1 MNRGLKNEDLLK
13 NITIKG
19 SNALKPKNEF
29 GIYTSGE
36 IGGVIS
42 EKLKKPSYDIT
53 ELKRAVSTDI
63 VELIIDDDLELDDV
77 IPRQLFNEATQSI
90 IALTQDIE
98 RLTTLNAEL
107 SGKVGDLELATQS
120 LEIELDSVKI
130 VETVLENQLQE
141 SLNRTETIIGQ
152 LQFAVQKS
160 TTEAVERTSLFARN
174 DALSREVNTLRGLLG
189 QVEDQLEGR
198 AAQLEG
204 GALLGGSLFTFK
216 PIPFTEQ
223 SQPRIYA
230 TQKFSVESAIK
241 GRSFKSN
248 KDIKFVNGN
257 RIEIFN
263 TSNEPIQVSIAR
275 KSESA
280 WISLPPA
287 IEVPS
292 RELRTITL
300 STDKDWNKSKYG
312 SSPRGEIIIRA
323 RQGGVTQEQS
333 IGTKIERSR
342 E

>member
-36 IGGVIS
+36 IGGVMS

-63 VELIIDDDLELDDV
+63 VELIIDDDIEADDV
-77 IPRQLFNEATQSI
+77 VPRQLFNEATQSI
-90 IALTQDIE
+90 INLTQDIE
-98 RLTTLNAEL
+98 RLTTLNGEL
-107 SGKVGDLELATQS
+107 SGKVGDLELVTQS

-130 VETVLENQLQE
+130 VETVLDNQLQE

-152 LQFAVQKS
+152 LQFAIQKA

-174 DALSREVNTLRGLLG
+174 DALSREVNTLKALIG

-223 SQPRIYA
+223 SEPRIYA
-230 TQKFSVESAIK
+230 TQKFTVK
-241 GRSFKSN
+241 RFKDFKSN
-248 KDIKFVNGN
+248 KDITFINGN

-263 TSNEPIQVSIAR
+263 TSTEPIQISITR
-275 KSESA
+275 RSEST
-280 WISLPPA
+280 WISLPQP
-287 IEVPS
+287 ITVPP

-300 STDKDWNKSKYG
+300 GTIKEWTKSKYG
-312 SSPRGEIIIRA
+312 SSPRGEILIRA
-323 RQGGVTQEQS
+323 TQGSITQEQS

>member
-1 MNRGLKNEDLLK
+1 MKRGLKNEDLLK

-77 IPRQLFNEATQSI
+77 VPRQLFNEATQSI
-90 IALTQDIE
+90 VALTQDIE
-98 RLTTLNAEL
+98 KLTTLNAEL

-230 TQKFSVESAIK
+230 TQKFSVK
-241 GRSFKSN
+241 TFKNFKSN

-263 TSNEPIQVSIAR
+263 TSDESIQVSIVR
-275 KSESA
+275 KSTP
-280 WISLPPA
+280 WIELPPA
-287 IEVPS
+287 IEIPS
-292 RELRTITL
+292 RELRTIEL
-300 STDKDWNKSKYG
+300 LQKKDWTKSKSG

-323 RQGGVTQEQS
+323 RQGEVTQEQS